1 MTRTWLLLLSLTTVS
16 LLSACAGKQID
27 TVDVGPQY
35 CYTDENIEIE
45 NGKTVSSRKSIDC
58 TDKPRV
64 EHFVKAQGMA
74 QDCTPYEDR
83 VNINGRTAYV
93 KGFICGFPTADGSIN
108 YEAVDARYSY

>member
-1 MTRTWLLLLSLTTVS
+1 MLKYLLFSLITVS
-16 LLSACAGKQID
+16 VLSGCASSGINPA
-27 TVDVGPQY
+27 TVEPQY
-35 CYTDENIEIE
+35 CYTDEKIEIE
-45 NGKTVSSRKSIDC
+45 NGNTVNSKKTIDC